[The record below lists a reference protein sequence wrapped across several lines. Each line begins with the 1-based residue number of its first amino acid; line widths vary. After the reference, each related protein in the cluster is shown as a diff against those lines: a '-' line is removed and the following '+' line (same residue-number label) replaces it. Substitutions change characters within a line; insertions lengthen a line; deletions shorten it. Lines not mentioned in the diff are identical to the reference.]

1 MVPVD
6 PTQMYKN
13 SPKVLASQSGVP
25 HMVRGRYMFRVD
37 DVVRPGGCSN
47 KTGGTFPMMI
57 YPNIVNML
65 GETTVD
71 VNAMCLDRAKSY
83 ILMIE
88 QRQVA
93 TCLVLNPSIA
103 RCSLPKIFDWGT
115 RTVYFQPRGGGGDDE
130 KAFVGYIYFVPPTLD
145 PQRLEIGSI
154 YDWFK
159 NPLPTIVMPIS
170 WYPRNFT
177 NPDLNNRMDTGGARI
192 SDDSM
197 YSVQLGLYVI
207 GYKEFKDDNIKKFR
221 PEHRIIARL
230 GSYAN
235 KNQYEYRWRP
245 QEERINLNQVEQWYM
260 TDWERMN
267 ELYTY
272 RFGYLKLAPIINLD
286 QQRPTQLPAGLVS
299 HPISLH
305 WMWTTN
311 NPEYQTTTYSQQEE
325 QSRVDFVK
333 KKAMQMCHDWY
344 NEDGAQSNFIRDTET
359 NASCPCVERQAM
371 ADLGRFMPH
380 PRCSQTFRDITC
392 TQSIGARNCYMSAQ
406 NVYGS
411 YAGSGRTDT
420 SHTTSRVPTHYG
432 QVCCYDK
439 EGFLMQ
445 TSYQPVIKVTP
456 EVPYNPG
463 FPLRAYEF
471 GTSPYMGQWEVPG
484 LSAFHNDYMPYFLC
498 CKYSD
503 FRCQMFYWRRPSSGC
518 QEYQPPAYG
527 EAMGAGIFNTIDNDK
542 FIFNEPGVYTLLYIP
557 KTLTTPEVRIQV
569 RLERY
574 PNRKVDFSYLGRWM
588 PQKDLVQPSNATV
601 ITGIAIEATGTD
613 RVHVLARKDTRRFRY
628 RTSVIVGNIL
638 RYFDTMHIQRF
649 TGVLVYVNSVE
660 RGQAEI
666 YVVLEEAQ
674 IGVRIRESFNRDID
688 RLMNYQESFG
698 MLNVALSVPPQY
710 GVRPDGDKA
719 RENEIRQ
726 RYNLPK
732 VSGLMRPFPEQTMSS
747 QWQRDLQ
754 MQDVNSESYRQQI
767 VQNYKIHGTGESGS
781 DQNLNTQ
788 YNSDI
793 PTDNM
798 FTASKQEDSKF
809 DVFPESAMRSGPI
822 YKAAEEYEIGNN
834 RFYPITG
841 SVLIQI
847 LNHCRDM
854 EQNPNYNL
862 QPQASNVMVDYG
874 ISTCPNKPSEVI
886 AECGDNWACLYNY
899 ALLNSKVI
907 GEESY
912 KSWNSHINLRND
924 AVRQYNSCGPIN
936 IEYPEYLMKVG
947 SMDSAYLDGDVAQ
960 FECFQSHWT
969 KGTHEYKCGMVANRE
984 AYRDSRVREQEP
996 LNYQFGYYR
1005 FEWNKGDQPWCRS
1018 REKENFFI
1026 WLAAILGT
1034 VAIIIVLIL
1043 IYLCCWCMK
1052 QKKREEKE
1060 REAAANGIT
1069 PSRTPSL
1076 KKHPYSMEA
1085 EPLHPKIRPIDISD
1099 ELRAPLTPHGGTPTK
1114 VPPRDC
1120 FHLVCIPDLLQHYQQ
1135 GITAKKL
1142 LLECPVSDCKKEIHE
1157 NDVEIVLDPFERS
1170 LDSLMSLSDRID
1182 LLHQHQQQQIIE
1194 AFGGVEM
1201 TKACPICLNVYGE
1214 RVGCHLVECANKR
1227 CQTRFCWDC
1236 GEITDSLQ
1244 HFIYGKCRLGADDLD
1259 RRYLLYRWLNGG
1271 SRLGTFFFTPLLP
1284 LILVFVMPIWIAIY
1298 FPLVIYQRQIQKAR
1312 FAEYDKLTKAE
1323 TQFAR
1328 FKAICLCI
1336 VGVPFGIILGFLS
1349 LFSSPFLFI
1358 AYTFLAMIVLVVGKV
1373 NRALKILGCLLRCL
1387 GLGDLH
1393 AMIEQTIIGEG
1404 ELKRRKARRKE
1415 IERKQKHPDVAPST
1429 ATRSKRNKANESPIE
1444 KKPTKLADRKH
1455 QLFTPDKAI

>member
-1 MVPVD
+1 MFNNGTLFSIHDIFMHNLLVQQARYYFLTDFFVGAKKVNGTWQWEDGTPFNYTRWAQNEPSKSGDCISVVVSWSQWYAVDCKSKSEGDCQSRAIWDPDLKTCLVPIQGTKNYTLAEGECESYRGMLISVHNAFENGVVQQEANMFFIYYYYLGAQRRGNTWTWIDGTPFTYQNWAQNEPAATGLGTNLITGQGLTPYYGVNLVPFGPDAGDMRVNDEMLTGGQTIDLHLFFPFYGGLYNYTSISGNGYISFATVLDQGPVINVGPLDTNWPTHQDPAMIAPYLCKQQIPRDHGPGLKTGVFYRLLLRQSLFGRQSDSNMNMGGSMPSSFFTQNMRQACPNTPNNYARCNQESDYQLNEWMNWLQEGIAGAQMFRADAALVVTWFNTASAISGRSDVDAGQLATYQLIWLTDSNARLSYVIFNYDRLGFDAADFRGNSRSGRCQALFNGGNHTGMVPVD

-71 VNAMCLDRAKSY
+71 VNAM
-83 ILMIE
+83 
-88 QRQVA
+88 
-93 TCLVLNPSIA
+93 
-103 RCSLPKIFDWGT
+103 
-115 RTVYFQPRGGGGDDE
+115 
-130 KAFVGYIYFVPPTLD
+130 
-145 PQRLEIGSI
+145 
-154 YDWFK
+154 
-159 NPLPTIVMPIS
+159 
-170 WYPRNFT
+170 YPRNFT

-666 YVVLEEAQ
+666 YVVLKRHKLE
-674 IGVRIRESFNRDID
+674 ESFNRDID

-809 DVFPESAMRSGPI
+809 D
-822 YKAAEEYEIGNN
+822 
-834 RFYPITG
+834 
-841 SVLIQI
+841 
-847 LNHCRDM
+847 
-854 EQNPNYNL
+854 
-862 QPQASNVMVDYG
+862 
-874 ISTCPNKPSEVI
+874 
-886 AECGDNWACLYNY
+886 ECGDNWACLYNY

-984 AYRDSRVREQEP
+984 RIVTAEYENKNHSIINLDIIDLNGIRVINHGVD
-996 LNYQFGYYR
+996 L
-1005 FEWNKGDQPWCRS
+1005 
-1018 REKENFFI
+1018 EKEENFFI

-1043 IYLCCWCMK
+1043 IYLCCW
-1052 QKKREEKE
+1052 
-1060 REAAANGIT
+1060 
-1069 PSRTPSL
+1069 TPSL

-1114 VPPRDC
+1114 VPPRFDS
-1120 FHLVCIPDLLQHYQQ
+1120 YQSPPNAS
-1135 GITAKKL
+1135 TP
-1142 LLECPVSDCKKEIHE
+1142 E
-1157 NDVEIVLDPFERS
+1157 S
-1170 LDSLMSLSDRID
+1170 LRNGNS
-1182 LLHQHQQQQIIE
+1182 
-1194 AFGGVEM
+1194 
-1201 TKACPICLNVYGE
+1201 K
-1214 RVGCHLVECANKR
+1214 
-1227 CQTRFCWDC
+1227 
-1236 GEITDSLQ
+1236 
-1244 HFIYGKCRLGADDLD
+1244 GA
-1259 RRYLLYRWLNGG
+1259 
-1271 SRLGTFFFTPLLP
+1271 
-1284 LILVFVMPIWIAIY
+1284 VH
-1298 FPLVIYQRQIQKAR
+1298 
-1312 FAEYDKLTKAE
+1312 
-1323 TQFAR
+1323 
-1328 FKAICLCI
+1328 
-1336 VGVPFGIILGFLS
+1336 GFNTS
-1349 LFSSPFLFI
+1349 
-1358 AYTFLAMIVLVVGKV
+1358 V
-1373 NRALKILGCLLRCL
+1373 
-1387 GLGDLH
+1387 
-1393 AMIEQTIIGEG
+1393 
-1404 ELKRRKARRKE
+1404 
-1415 IERKQKHPDVAPST
+1415 
-1429 ATRSKRNKANESPIE
+1429 
-1444 KKPTKLADRKH
+1444 
-1455 QLFTPDKAI
+1455 